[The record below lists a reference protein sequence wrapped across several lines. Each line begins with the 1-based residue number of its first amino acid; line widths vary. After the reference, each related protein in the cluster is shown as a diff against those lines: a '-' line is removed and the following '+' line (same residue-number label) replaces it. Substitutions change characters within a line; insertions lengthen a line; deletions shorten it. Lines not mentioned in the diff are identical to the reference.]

1 MAADRARVREPVAA
15 HPPAPR
21 QTATAGGSSSGGGGG
36 GATLNYTDALVKS
49 ILFFDAQRSGRIS
62 GAGARMPTSV
72 AWRNNSGLGDGAAQM
87 VDLEGGYYEGGSN
100 VKYGLP
106 AAFAT
111 TLLAWSLID
120 FRRHLEA
127 AGGAAQLTAARNAL
141 RWSTDYLVKAHT
153 GMNELWAQVG
163 DPVAESACWQRPED
177 MSTARTAYR
186 VNASHPGS
194 DLAAETAAALAAASL
209 ALRPVD
215 GSYASTLLGHAEQV
229 THRCCC
235 RSAPCRVAS
244 HRHNP
249 PLTPPSLHARSLFLN
264 APSLISLP
272 STSPPLAQLFVFA
285 DTYRGSYS
293 DAVPQARRFST
304 SGEGSSYQDELA
316 WAAVWLHR
324 ATGYAV
330 YVDYLVANDA
340 WIRGSEQLQLEMSW
354 QHKLPGVQVLI
365 AQMML
370 QGVPAA
376 LSTSVAAMAVLEGYR
391 GMADLFVC
399 AHMPANPL
407 RAVYTTPGG
416 LLHVRASNAQLALGA
431 AFLLALHSDSLAGS
445 AQVVQCEGVTFAPP
459 AILAFAQSQVTLAPR
474 PAVSP
479 TLIAPCTCQVV
490 PFAPPSALTVS
501 NFNLLLVKHG
511 WALPHH
517 LPPLTPSRLPVHA
530 QMVERASLHV
540 CASTARR
547 WTTCWGATP
556 WASPSW
562 WASAPPSPCA
572 CTTAPRPS
580 CEGGVA
586 DWLNRDA
593 ANPNVLVG
601 AIVGGPDAGQ
611 CRLFHR
617 ATCLLLCACTLAL
630 LATSALTPALCVPSV
645 CPLCALCVPSVC
657 PLCALCVPSVCPLCA
672 LCVPSVCPLCAL
684 CLPSVCP
691 LSALCVP
698 SVCPLSALC
707 VSSVCPLSAL
717 CLPSVCPLCAL
728 CLPSVCP
735 LPVLCLTSALGPLS
749 ARVPAHMAWQSDAF
763 QDSRVLPS
771 FTEPSACAN
780 APAVGLLA
788 RLAAGTLPPAPP
800 PPPFPPAPPSPP
812 PRPPASPPPLC
823 SVSSFFCPSPP
834 PPPTSPAGPTVDP
847 AALVT
852 VACEVT
858 GGWQQYGEQQ
868 SRWSCVVA
876 NTGSAFPV
884 RDFRLRC
891 HDFEPSQAWN
901 MDALSCQL
909 PWWATHLAPNDSIS
923 FGFVQSAAVVPSFT
937 VESLV
942 SLAPPPPP
950 FPPPSPPLPP
960 NPPPRPPPSPPP
972 RPPPNPP
979 PKPPPSPPPKPP
991 PNSPP
996 RPPPN
1001 PPPRPP
1007 PNPPPS
1013 PPPRPPSP
1021 PPVPPPSPPSPS
1033 RQPPSPPPQPPPSPP
1048 QPSSPPPKSPAPPPK
1063 PPSPPPSPPS
1073 PPPKPPSPPP
1083 RPPSPPPRPPSPPPK
1098 LSPPPKPP
1106 PSHPKPPSPPPQ
1118 PPPPRA
1124 AKPPP
1129 SPPPRP
1135 PPSPPKP
1142 PPRPPRPP
1150 PKPPRPP
1157 PKPPRPPPSPPPP
1170 PPKLSSAQ
1178 GGGSPKAPKSGGEK
1192 VKPPPKKGKR
1202 KSPPPPHSTG
1212 SKHPPP
1218 PKSSKPKESPPPG
1231 GSKKDGAK
1239 RRRPPPP
1246 PPLKS
1251 TRMKRKLP
1259 PPPPSTVKK
1268 SAR

>member
-1 MAADRARVREPVAA
+1 MGKPC
-15 HPPAPR
+15 PPALTAPTPPAR
-21 QTATAGGSSSGGGGG
+21 RWRPIALACASLWLLTHLHLVACQTATAGGSSSGGGGG

-215 GSYASTLLGHAEQV
+215 GSYASTLLGHAEQ
-229 THRCCC
+229 
-235 RSAPCRVAS
+235 
-244 HRHNP
+244 
-249 PLTPPSLHARSLFLN
+249 
-264 APSLISLP
+264 
-272 STSPPLAQLFVFA
+272 LFVFA

-354 QHKLPGVQVLI
+354 QHKLPGVQ
-365 AQMML
+365 MML

-376 LSTSVAAMAVLEGYR
+376 LLTSVAAMAVLEGYR

-459 AILAFAQSQVTLAPR
+459 AILAFAQSQVDYLLGSNPLGLSFMVGFGSSFPLRVHHRA
-474 PAVSP
+474 ASIVSFNVNS
-479 TLIAPCTCQVV
+479 TQV
-490 PFAPPSALTVS
+490 T
-501 NFNLLLVKHG
+501 
-511 WALPHH
+511 
-517 LPPLTPSRLPVHA
+517 
-530 QMVERASLHV
+530 
-540 CASTARR
+540 
-547 WTTCWGATP
+547 
-556 WASPSW
+556 
-562 WASAPPSPCA
+562 
-572 CTTAPRPS
+572 

-593 ANPNVLVG
+593 SNPNVLVG
-601 AIVGGPDAGQ
+601 AIVGGPDAV
-611 CRLFHR
+611 
-617 ATCLLLCACTLAL
+617 T
-630 LATSALTPALCVPSV
+630 
-645 CPLCALCVPSVC
+645 
-657 PLCALCVPSVCPLCA
+657 
-672 LCVPSVCPLCAL
+672 
-684 CLPSVCP
+684 
-691 LSALCVP
+691 
-698 SVCPLSALC
+698 
-707 VSSVCPLSAL
+707 
-717 CLPSVCPLCAL
+717 
-728 CLPSVCP
+728 
-735 LPVLCLTSALGPLS
+735 
-749 ARVPAHMAWQSDAF
+749 
-763 QDSRVLPS
+763 
-771 FTEPSACAN
+771 
-780 APAVGLLA
+780 
-788 RLAAGTLPPAPP
+788 
-800 PPPFPPAPPSPP
+800 
-812 PRPPASPPPLC
+812 
-823 SVSSFFCPSPP
+823 
-834 PPPTSPAGPTVDP
+834 GPTVDP

-991 PNSPP
+991 PNSPA

-1021 PPVPPPSPPSPS
+1021 PPVPPPSPPSPP

-1063 PPSPPPSPPS
+1063 PPSPPP
-1073 PPPKPPSPPP
+1073 

-1098 LSPPPKPP
+1098 LSPPPKPL
-1106 PSHPKPPSPPPQ
+1106 PSPPKPPSPPLQ

-1268 SAR
+1268 STR